1 MPDTREI
8 DLGEVRLVIDEA
20 GAGGMPLLLLHG
32 FTGERADF
40 ETVTGPLVERGWHV
54 VIPDQ
59 RGHGDS
65 SQPAGEEHY
74 SLEGFARDAL
84 ALATAVGWDRFTLLG
99 HSMGGMIA
107 QHVVRLAPERVNA
120 LVLLDTT
127 HETVEMDAD
136 IVALGLQVAR
146 NEGLAQLVELSRQ
159 YDDPLET
166 PAHRRL
172 CAEVPGYR
180 ERGDNATIRSSP
192 AMYAALGVEIT
203 SPHDRLAD
211 LAGVSCPTLVI
222 VGEQD
227 IPMIAPSE
235 RMAATI
241 PGATLAVVAG
251 GGHSPQFEATD
262 GLLGALLPFLDRVAA
277 GALVAEA

>member
-1 MPDTREI
+1 MRDTRQI
-8 DLGEVRLVIDEA
+8 DLGEVGLVIDEA
-20 GAGGMPLLLLHG
+20 GGGGRPLLLLHG

-40 ETVTGPLVERGWHV
+40 EPLIAPLVERGWHV
-54 VIPDQ
+54 VAPDQ

-65 SQPAGEEHY
+65 AQPDGEDRY
-74 SLEGFARDAL
+74 SLELFARDAL
-84 ALATAVGWDRFTLLG
+84 ALASDLGWDDFALLG

-127 HETVEMDAD
+127 HETVVMDPD
-136 IVALGLQVAR
+136 IVALGLSVAR
-146 NEGLAQLVELSRQ
+146 EQGLAALVTLSRE

-180 ERGDNATIRSSP
+180 ERGDNATIRCSP

-211 LAGVSCPTLVI
+211 LAAVSCPTLVI

-227 IPMIAPSE
+227 EPMIAPSE
-235 RMAATI
+235 RMVATI
-241 PGATLAVVAG
+241 PGATLAVIPD

-262 GLLGALLPFLDRVAA
+262 ALLAALLPFLDRVAA

>member
-1 MPDTREI
+1 MATDRTIP
-8 DLGEVRLVIDEA
+8 LGPVSLRVTEA
-20 GAGGMPLLLLHG
+20 GRGGRPLLLSHG
-32 FTGERADF
+32 FGGSRGDF
-40 ETVTGPLVERGWHV
+40 VEFLDPLAERGWHAV
-54 VIPDQ
+54 APDL
-59 RGHGDS
+59 RGHGESDK
-65 SQPAGEEHY
+65 PEDEADY
-74 SLEGFARDAL
+74 SFDTFADDL
-84 ALATAVGWDRFTLLG
+84 LQLATELGWPQFVLLG

-192 AMYAALGVEIT
+192 SMYAALGVEIT
-203 SPHDRLAD
+203 SPHDRLAG
-211 LAGVSCPTLVI
+211 LASVSCPTLVI

-227 IPMIAPSE
+227 TPMIAPSE

-262 GLLGALLPFLDRVAA
+262 GLLAALLPFLDRVAA